1 MKIEIQHLS
10 KSYGNLLALNN
21 INLTLTPGIYALLGS
36 NGAGKSTLIN
46 LLTGNLKPSNG
57 CILYNGKNISE
68 LNEDYRAILGYMPQ
82 QQGLY
87 EQFNAYRFLNYMAA
101 LKGMDKKT
109 TKAEIERVLKIVNLQ
124 KDAHRLLG
132 QYSGGMKQRILVAQ
146 AIMNQPDIIILDEPT
161 AGLDP
166 KERIRIR
173 NIISEIAGDKI
184 VLFATHVVSDIEHIA
199 KEVILIKNG
208 SILNHQSPL
217 EFCKSIQGKV
227 FEIFIEE
234 KELKKV
240 QDIYLISNITQQANG
255 LLVRI
260 LTDQPPISYHYQE
273 SIPNL
278 EDVYLYH
285 FSDEKKGG

>member
-1 MKIEIQHLS
+1 MKIEIQQLS

-46 LLTGNLKPSNG
+46 LLTGNLKPSSG

-68 LNEDYRAILGYMPQ
+68 LNKDYRAILGYMPQ

-109 TKAEIERVLKIVNLQ
+109 TKTEIDRVLKIVNLQ
-124 KDAHRLLG
+124 EDAHRLLG

-184 VLFATHVVSDIEHIA
+184 ILFATHVVSDIEHIA

-208 SILNHQSPL
+208 NILDHQSPL
-217 EFCKSIQGKV
+217 DFCKSIQGKV
-227 FEIFIEE
+227 FEIFIKE
-234 KELKKV
+234 KELKK
-240 QDIYLISNITQQANG
+240 
-255 LLVRI
+255 
-260 LTDQPPISYHYQE
+260 
-273 SIPNL
+273 
-278 EDVYLYH
+278 
-285 FSDEKKGG
+285 